1 MEIEIEIERV
11 DGTSIPIKDEPAV
24 EDLRKKLLEHSPWL
38 PSCCIFRV
46 PEVIRRQK
54 IQAYEP
60 NIVSIGPI
68 HRHHRAE
75 KFKLFEDVKRWYL
88 HCLISSS
95 QYVSLESLIKV
106 VMELGK
112 SARDCYAYP
121 LDDLNE
127 KDFVEMMILDGCFLL
142 QLFRKACFCVLEKD
156 NDPVFSVSCTLE
168 HLYHDLL
175 LLENQLPWSV
185 LECLYNLTANC
196 PSQEASLTYLVL
208 NFFRQSPAD
217 ELMLN
222 HSFRL
227 PCKILHILDLL
238 RTVMV
243 NGFEKKLDEHL
254 EKKQKKDEID
264 LPQRIP
270 NATSLSKAGIQF
282 RKSQRKGGCIM
293 NIEFN
298 KKNGVFTIP
307 RLGID
312 EGTEPL
318 FRNLIAFE
326 QCHHNRPHKITSY
339 AVLMDNLID
348 SKDDVDF
355 LCEKGILANWLNADD
370 AAQFFNKLYNDTTVR
385 YYYSDLSTDVNKY
398 YKTKWHR
405 FMAILRSDYF
415 STPWRIISFIAAFIL
430 LVLTLVQTLYTIR
443 WP

>member
-1 MEIEIEIERV
+1 MEIEIKERV
-11 DGTSIPIKDEPAV
+11 DGESTSIPIKDEPTV
-24 EDLRKKLLEHSPWL
+24 EDLRKKLLSHSPWL

-54 IQAYEP
+54 IEAYEP

-88 HCLISSS
+88 HCLLSSS

-106 VMELGK
+106 IMELAK

-142 QLFRKACFCVLEKD
+142 QLFRKAYCCELEED
-156 NDPVFSVSCTLE
+156 YDPAFDVCCTRE

-196 PSQEASLTYLVL
+196 PSQEASLPYLVL
-208 NFFRQSPAD
+208 NFFRQSSAD
-217 ELMLN
+217 ELMLT
-222 HSFRL
+222 HSFSQPR
-227 PCKILHILDLL
+227 KILHILDLV

-243 NGFEKKLDEHL
+243 NGFEEKLDEHV
-254 EKKQKKDEID
+254 EKKQKKNELN

-270 NATSLSKAGIQF
+270 NATSLSEAGIKF
-282 RKSQRKGGCIM
+282 RKSQTKGEGGCIM
-293 NIEFN
+293 NIEF
-298 KKNGVFTIP
+298 KKGVFTIP
-307 RLGID
+307 PLGID
-312 EGTEPL
+312 ERTEPL

-326 QCHHNRPHKITSY
+326 QCHHYRLHKITSY

-355 LCEKGILANWLNADD
+355 LCDKGILANWLNADD

-385 YYYSDLSTDVNKY
+385 YYYSDLSDDVNKY

-405 FMAILRSDYF
+405 FMEILRSDYF

-430 LVLTLVQTLYTIR
+430 LVLTLVQTLYAIQ
-443 WP
+443 